1 MTWQWTFANVGNP
14 TIGVDPT
21 YGQAWG
27 ANLSGAAT
35 SAAFVSGTLTT
46 ADFKAP
52 IVPSGQLPASLAI
65 SFTTQPITGPVSR

>member
-1 MTWQWTFANVGNP
+1 MPAGALTPVES
-14 TIGVDPT
+14 VS
-21 YGQAWG
+21 QAAAALPAPPLRPVVTKRRFNKG
-27 ANLSGAAT
+27 LAGGAA
-35 SAAFVSGTLTT
+35 AT